1 MKELKNPLIIVANGE
16 FPSHSIPLAKLK
28 EAKTIIACDGA
39 SESLLNRNYSFDLII
54 GDLDSIS
61 KKTLNLFKNR
71 IIHIKDQ
78 SNNDLRK
85 AIDYAKS
92 KGIKSISIIGATGKR
107 EDHTIGNIFSLLKY
121 DNLDLKI
128 YTDTGVFSTASDNQK
143 IDSFRGQQVSIFA
156 EDKQVEISSIN
167 LKYNF
172 NKDTILNLF
181 TGTLNESNG
190 ESFTLQIS
198 HGKILIFQKFK
209 YCLDMSPFKY

>member
-16 FPSHSIPLAKLK
+16 FPNHSIPLTKLK

-39 SESLLNRNYSFDLII
+39 SDSLLNRVYSFDLII

-128 YTDTGVFSTASDNQK
+128 YTDTGIFSVVNNDEK
-143 IDSFRGQQVSIFA
+143 IESFKGQQVSIFA
-156 EDKQVEISSIN
+156 DDKTIKISSTN

-172 NKDTILNLF
+172 NKDSLSSLF
-181 TGTLNESNG
+181 SGTLNESTG
-190 ESFTLQIS
+190 ESFILKLS
-198 HGKILIFQKFK
+198 HGKILLFQKFK
-209 YCLDMSPFKY
+209 

>member
-16 FPSHSIPLAKLK
+16 FPNHSIPLTKLK

-39 SESLLNRNYSFDLII
+39 SDSLLNRVYTFDLII

-71 IIHIKDQ
+71 IIHIQDQ

-128 YTDTGVFSTASDNQK
+128 YTDIGIFSVVNNDEK
-143 IDSFRGQQVSIFA
+143 IESFKGQQVSIFA
-156 EDKQVEISSIN
+156 DDKTIKISSTN
-167 LKYNF
+167 LRYKF
-172 NKDTILNLF
+172 NKDSLSSLF
-181 TGTLNESNG
+181 SGTLNESTG
-190 ESFTLQIS
+190 ESFILKLS
-198 HGKILIFQKFK
+198 HGKILLFQKFK
-209 YCLDMSPFKY
+209 

>member
-16 FPSHSIPLAKLK
+16 FPKHSIPLGKLK

-39 SESLLNRNYSFDLII
+39 SDSLLNRDYSFDLVI

-78 SNNDLRK
+78 SSNDLRK

-92 KGIKSISIIGATGKR
+92 KGIKSISILGATGKR
-107 EDHTIGNIFSLLKY
+107 EDHSIGNIFSLLKY

-128 YTDTGVFSTASDNQK
+128 YTDTGIFSIVNNDKK
-143 IDSFRGQQVSIFA
+143 IDSFKGQQVSIFA
-156 EDKQVEISSIN
+156 DDKTIQISSTN

-172 NKDTILNLF
+172 NKDTSSSLF
-181 TGTLNESNG
+181 SCTLNESIG
-190 ESFTLQIS
+190 ENFTLKLS
-198 HGKILIFQKFK
+198 HGKILLFQKFK
-209 YCLDMSPFKY
+209 

>member
-16 FPSHSIPLAKLK
+16 FPNHSIPLTKLK

-39 SESLLNRNYSFDLII
+39 SDSLLNRVYSFDLII

-128 YTDTGVFSTASDNQK
+128 YTDIGIFSVVNNDEK
-143 IDSFRGQQVSIFA
+143 IESFKGQQVSIFA
-156 EDKQVEISSIN
+156 DDKTIKISSTN

-172 NKDTILNLF
+172 NKDSLSSLF
-181 TGTLNESNG
+181 SGTLNESTG
-190 ESFTLQIS
+190 ESFILKLS
-198 HGKILIFQKFK
+198 HGKILLFQKFK
-209 YCLDMSPFKY
+209 

>member
-16 FPSHSIPLAKLK
+16 FPNHSIPLTKLK

-39 SESLLNRNYSFDLII
+39 SDSLLNRVYSFDLII

-71 IIHIKDQ
+71 IIHIQDQ

-128 YTDTGVFSTASDNQK
+128 YTDIGIFSVVNNDEK
-143 IDSFRGQQVSIFA
+143 IESFKGQQVSIFA
-156 EDKQVEISSIN
+156 DDKTIKISSTN

-172 NKDTILNLF
+172 NKDSLSSLF
-181 TGTLNESNG
+181 SGTLNESTG
-190 ESFTLQIS
+190 ESFILKLS
-198 HGKILIFQKFK
+198 HGKILLFQKFK
-209 YCLDMSPFKY
+209 